1 MSRANAWDE
10 VMAYAKKMQ
19 RIQALC
25 KEIYNTENMKGYT
38 SEQRDTIY
46 KTYATRSIKNTN
58 Q

>member
-1 MSRANAWDE
+1 MYKTRSQAWDE

-19 RIQALC
+19 RFQALC

-46 KTYATRSIKNTN
+46 KAYVKRFK
-58 Q
+58 

>member
-1 MSRANAWDE
+1 MINMSRAKAWDE

-38 SEQRDTIY
+38 SEQMDTIY
-46 KTYATRSIKNTN
+46 KTYVKRFK
-58 Q
+58 